1 MADVEAEIEPL
12 VRSCV
17 VDLVNNNPEP
27 EPQPPVEPA
36 TPPEKHFEVQ
46 PHTQSD
52 TEPLLPS
59 IEVEPVNNKSASPPD
74 TQLETELPSQPTEVE
89 IVANKS
95 GCSTGRKNIRLPS
108 IRDTVGPQLLLP
120 RPDSDD
126 RPTPTAVP
134 RFYVPGQ
141 SRLYLDD
148 LPIVIYEIEGVYY
161 NMTQPLNE
169 TRSTH
174 LRLTVDQREIT
185 YTLEVVQQPEKARAC
200 GSGPRCVFCS
210 NP

>member
-1 MADVEAEIEPL
+1 MADLEAEIEPP
-12 VRSCV
+12 VRSLI
-17 VDLVNNNPEP
+17 VDLVNNSPEP
-27 EPQPPVEPA
+27 EPHPPVEAA
-36 TPPEKHFEVQ
+36 TPPEKRFEAQ

-52 TEPLLPS
+52 TEPLLAS
-59 IEVEPVNNKSASPPD
+59 IEGDSVNDKSASLPD
-74 TQLETELPSQPTEVE
+74 TQLETEVE
-89 IVANKS
+89 PVANKS

-120 RPDSDD
+120 RPDSDE
-126 RPTPTAVP
+126 RPPPTAVP

-161 NMTQPLNE
+161 NMTQPVNE

-200 GSGPRCVFCS
+200 GSGPRCMFCS